1 MEYQMPDVEFQASTL
16 DDSIELCDQLGALGS
31 PSRRQPA
38 TDAIC

>member
-1 MEYQMPDVEFQASTL
+1 VGTGDAGERDGR
-16 DDSIELCDQLGALGS
+16 DSIELCDQLGALGS